1 MKRLADQIK
10 QALSALAQ
18 ADAGELSGRYR
29 MEAAL
34 NPAKNAAVAP
44 LVAAQ
49 RKLIAL
55 GVGASLPAPVMEYVI
70 GVCRRMQ
77 ADLLLLTSDPVGL
90 RALLAE
96 YLPALGGINCE
107 AEELGGASRRAVLR
121 VLQRRSNVL
130 FAVSGTQDDPVRSLV
145 RGRRGLFDNSTPV
158 PVVVVG
164 EQPSS
169 EKTASRKRPPRLAE
183 RIALTPA
190 GVTPNS
196 IS

>member
-10 QALSALAQ
+10 QALSALAL
-18 ADAGELSGRYR
+18 ADAGEVSGRYR

-34 NPAKNAAVAP
+34 NPSPSSLPVAP
-44 LVAAQ
+44 AASSS

-55 GVGASLPAPVMEYVI
+55 GVGATLPAPVMEYVI

-77 ADLLLLTSDPVGL
+77 ADLLLLTRDPTAL

-96 YLPALGGINCE
+96 YLPALEGIACE
-107 AEELGGASRRAVLR
+107 AETLGAANRRAVLR
-121 VLQRRSNVL
+121 VLQSRSSVL
-130 FAVSGTQDDPVRSLV
+130 FAVSGTADDPVRSLV
-145 RGRRGLFDNSTPV
+145 RGRRGLFDSATPV

-164 EQPSS
+164 EPAQKQPAKSPL
-169 EKTASRKRPPRLAE
+169 RKHAREFAAPLS
-183 RIALTPA
+183 LTP
-190 GVTPNS
+190 

>member
-158 PVVVVG
+158 QVVVVG